1 MKNLESA
8 RVQMVE
14 KIKSI
19 SDFIEKEIENES
31 KLVNNCILLSMSTI
45 IIRLKPIVV
54 KGRCL
59 AQFMVQT
66 MKTRKIF
73 PCRRRLSRLRRK
85 IKKRN
90 LVNSEKKTINTRQ
103 NILDLKLFRRFG
115 QRR

>member
-1 MKNLESA
+1 
-8 RVQMVE
+8 MVE

-31 KLVNNCILLSMSTI
+31 KLVNNCILLAMSTI
-45 IIRLKPIVV
+45 VIRLKPIVV

-73 PCRRRLSRLRRK
+73 PCRRRLRRLRRK
-85 IKKRN
+85 IIKRN
-90 LVNSEKKTINTRQ
+90 MVISGKKTINTRQ
-103 NILDLKLFRRFG
+103 NILDLKLFRRSG